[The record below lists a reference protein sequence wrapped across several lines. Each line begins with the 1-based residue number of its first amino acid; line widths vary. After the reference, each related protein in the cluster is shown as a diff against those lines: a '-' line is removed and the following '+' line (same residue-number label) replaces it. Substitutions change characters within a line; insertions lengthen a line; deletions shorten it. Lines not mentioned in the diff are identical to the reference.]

1 MNLVHAI
8 TSLTHMMGKLFF
20 AKSNLVVPTSPN
32 PSHSQF
38 DTPTRDSSNDVDD
51 DELDELNLTF
61 EMSSIILKALAN

>member
-1 MNLVHAI
+1 
-8 TSLTHMMGKLFF
+8 MMGKLFF

-51 DELDELNLTF
+51 DGLDELNLTSK
-61 EMSSIILKALAN
+61 M